1 MVKGRTPQDTREVPV
16 YMKTKWF
23 GNKFFLLCAVLVL
36 SSLLAGGCGGG
47 GGGGGSTEP
56 PVTLE
61 DVTVDG
67 GDLDQGST
75 GEALGSDVLAE
86 VEAAAKDIFG
96 TAAALSG
103 LNGTVGITTSHASA
117 TTLPETG
124 MGCDGIACEV
134 RDTDGMTIHV
144 PVATVAGRTYA
155 LFARFTG
162 QMGWQLMCYERA
174 GAATAELLLNNV
186 KDGGS
191 LDFSEEAGKVLLYV
205 CVVEVPENAA
215 MPGILD
221 FAVGGMWRIDP
232 ASFKGSGTRDGVPVD
247 IVIREEQCDLSFYE
261 YDVESLEFEFIT
273 EGSTGREVFRRIDR
287 GFCADWIDRS
297 GTILSGG
304 SFLCGCTAGNGLLLR
319 RNFQW
324 RSSNLATVSFVDAT
338 TATVQEE
345 GTTTSG
351 TGNFSITYTIH
362 RVQ

>member
-23 GNKFFLLCAVLVL
+23 GNKFFLLCAFLVL

-124 MGCDGIACEV
+124 MGCDGTACEA

-162 QMGWQLMCYERA
+162 QMGWQLMYYERA
-174 GAATAELLLNNV
+174 GAATTELLLENV

-221 FAVGGMWRIDP
+221 FAVGGLWRIDP
-232 ASFKGSGTRDGVPVD
+232 ASFNGSGTYDGVPVD
-247 IVIREEQCDLSFYE
+247 IVIREEQCDFSEFGA
-261 YDVESLEFEFIT
+261 ESLQFEFIT
-273 EGSTGREVFRRIDR
+273 EGSTGREVFRRFNR
-287 GFCADWIDRS
+287 AFCNDWIDRS
-297 GTILSGG
+297 GTMLSSGG
-304 SFLCGCTAGNGLLLR
+304 FYCGCISRNGQLLS

-324 RSSNLATVSFVDAT
+324 RNSDLAAVSVSFVDAT

-345 GTTTSG
+345 GITNDG
-351 TGNFSITYTIH
+351 RGNFSITYTIR